1 MIKKSLPLQAFCFLD
16 IYGYP
21 IPLTQNVGSCYTSQ
35 RKNENLLSLGGVVRM
50 KTNILSW
57 LQEGNITVPAVLFSE
72 YRNMNLNEY
81 ELVLLLNIITF
92 IEKGN
97 DFPTPEELSSRMTIT
112 ISECNEMLRRLIQKG
127 FIEIMDEYSSEG
139 IMFEKYSLGPLW
151 ERLVEQFL
159 MKNKNEQ
166 EVTKKADE
174 SNLYTCF
181 EKEFGRPLSPFECE
195 SLAMWMDDDHHD
207 PTIIKAALR
216 EAVMSGK
223 LNFRYI
229 DRILFEWKKNGIKT
243 IEQAKN
249 HGRKFRQ
256 KQTQNRPTQESQAST
271 NSVPF
276 YNWLEQ

>member
-1 MIKKSLPLQAFCFLD
+1 MKS
-16 IYGYP
+16 
-21 IPLTQNVGSCYTSQ
+21 
-35 RKNENLLSLGGVVRM
+35 
-50 KTNILSW
+50 NIVAW
-57 LQEGNITVPAVLFSE
+57 MQEGNVSIPTLLFSE
-72 YRNMNLNEY
+72 YRNLNLNET

-97 DFPTPEELSSRMTIT
+97 EFPTPEELSARMTIT
-112 ISECNEMLRRLIQKG
+112 IAECNEMLRRLIQRG
-127 FIEIMDEYSSEG
+127 FIEIMDQYSNEG
-139 IMFEKYSLGPLW
+139 IRFEKYSVNPLW
-151 ERLVEQFL
+151 EKLVDRFL
-159 MKNKNEQ
+159 LNHQVSRQIE
-166 EVTKKADE
+166 KKTEETDV
-174 SNLYTCF
+174 YTCF

-195 SLAMWMDDDHHD
+195 SLGMWMDDDHHD
-207 PTIIKAALR
+207 PIIIKAALR

-256 KQTQNRPTQESQAST
+256 KQTDRTQGQENSQQSA
-271 NSVPF
+271 VPF